1 MAEGE
6 VLALPD
12 KNVIPDDNLIFS
24 HIGEMKPVW
33 IALMDH
39 VHDNYKDTRGEWRYY
54 NDGKQWLFKMQQK
67 KKTLF
72 WIAILE
78 GTFRIT
84 FYFGK
89 KAEPVIEASG
99 LPQSIKD
106 KFRTSK
112 QYGLIKAISLKIA
125 DKSDIAVIKE
135 LISIRQKVK

>member
-67 KKTLF
+67 QKTLF
-72 WIAILE
+72 WIAIME

-89 KAEPVIEASG
+89 KADPVIETSN
-99 LPQSIKD
+99 LPQKIKD
-106 KFRTSK
+106 DFRRSK
-112 QYGLIKAISLKIA
+112 QYGHIKAVSIKITG
-125 DKSDIAVIKE
+125 KSDFGTVKE

>member
-6 VLALPD
+6 VLVLSD
-12 KNVIPDDNLIFS
+12 RNMVPDDNLIFS
-24 HIGEMKPVW
+24 HIGGMKPVW
-33 IALMDH
+33 IAIMDH
-39 VHDNYKDTRGEWRYY
+39 VRDNYKDTHGEWRYY

-89 KAEPVIEASG
+89 KAEPVIEAG
-99 LPQSIKD
+99 NLPQKIKD
-106 KFRTSK
+106 DFRTSK
-112 QYGLIKAISLKIA
+112 QYGLIKAVSIKITGKT
-125 DKSDIAVIKE
+125 DFETVKE
-135 LISIRQKVK
+135 LISIKQKMK